1 MKNCC
6 TWRSSCPAS
15 GARLVSP
22 KPFNDCRN
30 QLPHQRPLC
39 FAAPLVGRTAPQCLD
54 RYEKLL
60 DEAQGKDLMD
70 AADDPRRLRPGE
82 VDPQPEIKPAR
93 PDPIDMDEDELDMLN
108 EARARLANTRG
119 KKAKRK
125 ARERQLEEARRMAAL
140 QKHRELRAAGLAGTR
155 QRRRR
160 QKDGFDYSVD
170 IPFEKETPAGFFD
183 TAEEDAQYEKQKV
196 QRDFNAVSMQ
206 RLEQANKAKEAAA
219 LKARDAR
226 RAAQLEATNLP
237 RAVAEAA
244 ARADSSTLA
253 TRKRAALVL
262 PAPTVTDS
270 ELRDIVDAGKM
281 TAKAAAAASS
291 GLGAGHGATA
301 GLVSDLGA
309 GAGGMTP
316 AMMQAMASSS
326 TRTPAQNNAV
336 MESAR
341 QLAQLTA
348 VQTPLL
354 AGDAAAAGE
363 LDGGQEDDGV
373 DDSASQTGHDEDG
386 DSVIPGGRGTGF
398 AGAKPDIQRLS
409 TPNPLALAAAAARS
423 TLGRSS
429 SSGASVVGGSAAS
442 AIAAGTPLSAMLPPP
457 RSRGGLGGLAMSL
470 PPPRSSAASTASS
483 VAGDDAASVASGV
496 TGVTTSTMGG
506 GAGRR
511 SMDLRAA
518 LAALPAPENEVDV
531 LLPDAEE
538 LAAARRKHAQA
549 ANHGTSSQVEDAEV
563 ADARAAAAAA
573 AKAAED
579 ALLRSSA
586 LQQNPPLP
594 RPWTVDEGVIAPP
607 LGASPSAE
615 QLAAGLIM
623 DEVATRMLADAV
635 EEPPVAPRGIKVRVP
650 RSKPVELVFSG
661 EELMLAKRMI
671 EAEAGDPPAGHSE
684 GEWPDASEY
693 VYLPSQR
700 VFKLKS
706 ECSDAEVCAASEFEV
721 DCLQRLA
728 GAEGKRLSKLANKL
742 GVLLGGYQR
751 RSTEA
756 CTTQH
761 SAAAALAETAH
772 KLRSYMHLASS
783 EGSAAQARLAVSAAE
798 AREAK
803 EAEASLQQQ
812 YAQLQ
817 REAEG
822 LEKVLAQAV

>member
-1 MKNCC
+1 
-6 TWRSSCPAS
+6 
-15 GARLVSP
+15 
-22 KPFNDCRN
+22 
-30 QLPHQRPLC
+30 
-39 FAAPLVGRTAPQCLD
+39 
-54 RYEKLL
+54 LL

-93 PDPIDMDEDELDMLN
+93 PDPIDMDEDEMDMLN

-125 ARERQLEEARRMAAL
+125 AREHQLEEARRMAAL

-160 QKDGFDYSVD
+160 QKDGFDYAVD

-183 TAEEDAQYEKQKV
+183 TAEEDALYEKQKL
-196 QRDFNAVSMQ
+196 QRDFNAVAMQ

-219 LKARDAR
+219 IKARDGR

-244 ARADSSTLA
+244 ARADTSASA
-253 TRKRAALVL
+253 TRKRPSLVL

-270 ELRDIVDAGKM
+270 ELRDIVDAGKL

-309 GAGGMTP
+309 STGGMTP
-316 AMMQAMASSS
+316 AMLQAMASSS
-326 TRTPAQNNAV
+326 SRTPAQNNAV

-348 VQTPLL
+348 TQTPLL

-363 LDGGQEDDGV
+363 HDGGEADDGI
-373 DDSASQTGHDEDG
+373 DDSASQAGHDEDG

-423 TLGRSS
+423 TLGRRGGASS
-429 SSGASVVGGSAAS
+429 SASVVGSSAAS

-457 RSRGGLGGLAMSL
+457 RERGGLGGLSMSL
-470 PPPRSSAASTASS
+470 PPPRSVSASASYI
-483 VAGDDAASVASGV
+483 GDDAASVASGV

-506 GAGRR
+506 DPAKRAL
-511 SMDLRAA
+511 DLRAA
-518 LAALPAPENEVDV
+518 LAGLPAPQNDVDV
-531 LLPDAEE
+531 LLPDADE
-538 LAAARRKHAQA
+538 LEAARRKRAQA
-549 ANHGTSSQVEDAEV
+549 ANVGTSSQVEDAEM
-563 ADARAAAAAA
+563 ADARAAAVAAV
-573 AKAAED
+573 KAAED

-586 LQQNPPLP
+586 LQWTPPLP
-594 RPWTVDEGVIAPP
+594 RPWVVDEGAIAPP

-623 DEVATRMLADAV
+623 DDVATRMLADAV
-635 EEPPVAPRGIKVRVP
+635 DEPPAAPRGFKVRVP
-650 RSKPVELVFSG
+650 RSKPAELVFTG
-661 EELMLAKRMI
+661 EELMAAKRLI
-671 EAEAGDPPAGHSE
+671 QVEAGDPPAGHAE
-684 GEWPDASEY
+684 GAWPDASEY
-693 VYLPSQR
+693 VYLPSPR
-700 VFKLKS
+700 VFKLRVQCS
-706 ECSDAEVCAASEFEV
+706 EHELCEAAQYEV
-721 DCLQRLA
+721 DCLQRLSA
-728 GAEGKRLSKLANKL
+728 AEGKRLSKLSNKL

-756 CTTQH
+756 YTTQS
-761 SAAAALAETAH
+761 SAASALAETAH
-772 KLRSYMHLASS
+772 KLRSYMHLAST
-783 EGSAAQARLAVSAAE
+783 EGAAAQARLAVSAAE

-803 EAEASLQQQ
+803 EAEAVLQAQ
-812 YAQLQ
+812 YARLQ
-817 REAEG
+817 RESET
-822 LEKVLAQAV
+822 LERALASTL

>member
-1 MKNCC
+1 
-6 TWRSSCPAS
+6 
-15 GARLVSP
+15 
-22 KPFNDCRN
+22 
-30 QLPHQRPLC
+30 
-39 FAAPLVGRTAPQCLD
+39 
-54 RYEKLL
+54 
-60 DEAQGKDLMD
+60 MD

-160 QKDGFDYSVD
+160 QKDGFDYATD
-170 IPFEKETPAGFFD
+170 IPFEKDTPAGFFD
-183 TAEEDAQYEKQKV
+183 TAEEDALYEKQKL
-196 QRDFNAVSMQ
+196 QRDFNAVAMQ
-206 RLEQANKAKEAAA
+206 RLEQANKAKETAA

-244 ARADSSTLA
+244 ARADTSASA

-262 PAPTVTDS
+262 PAPTVTDA
-270 ELRDIVDAGKM
+270 ELRDIVEAGKV
-281 TAKAAAAASS
+281 TAKAAAAVSS
-291 GLGAGHGATA
+291 GLGAAHGATSQ
-301 GLVSDLGA
+301 LVSGLSA
-309 GAGGMTP
+309 GASGMTP
-316 AMMQAMASSS
+316 AMLQAMSSS
-326 TRTPAQNNAV
+326 SARTPAQNNAV

-348 VQTPLL
+348 TQTPLL
-354 AGDAAAAGE
+354 AGDATAAGE
-363 LDGGQEDDGV
+363 MDGGDVDDGI
-373 DDSASQTGHDEDG
+373 DDSASQAGGDQDG
-386 DSVIPGGRGTGF
+386 DTVIPGGRGTGF
-398 AGAKPDIQRLS
+398 TGAKPDIQRMS

-423 TLGRSS
+423 TLGRGGVG

-457 RSRGGLGGLAMSL
+457 RSRGGLGGLSMSL
-470 PPPRSSAASTASS
+470 PPPRSSSSTAASS

-506 GAGRR
+506 RDAHKRAL
-511 SMDLRAA
+511 DLRAA
-518 LAALPAPENEVDV
+518 LASLPAPENEVDV
-531 LLPDAEE
+531 LLPGADEME
-538 LAAARRKHAQA
+538 AARRKRAQA
-549 ANHGTSSQVEDAEV
+549 ADVGTSAQVEDAEA

-586 LQQNPPLP
+586 LQTEPPLP
-594 RPWTVDEGVIAPP
+594 RPWVVDEGAIAPP
-607 LGASPSAE
+607 LGANPSVE
-615 QLAAGLIM
+615 QLAAGLVM
-623 DEVATRMLADAV
+623 EEVALRMLADAV
-635 EEPPVAPRGIKVRVP
+635 DEPPSAPRGFKVRVP
-650 RSKPVELVFSG
+650 KAKPAQLHFTGAELMAAKRLVE
-661 EELMLAKRMI
+661 EELGTLPEGHA
-671 EAEAGDPPAGHSE
+671 AGT
-684 GEWPDASEY
+684 WPDASEY
-693 VYLPSQR
+693 AFLPGPR

-706 ECSDAEVCAASEFEV
+706 ECSGEELRAAAEFEF

-728 GAEGKRLSKLANKL
+728 AAESKRLAKLSSKL

-751 RSTEA
+751 RAAEA
-756 CTTQH
+756 GKTQL
-761 SAAAALAETAH
+761 SAAAALGETAH
-772 KLRSYMHLASS
+772 KLRSYMHLASV
-783 EGSAAQARLAVSAAE
+783 EGSAALSRSAVSTAE

-803 EAEASLQQQ
+803 EAEEALQVH
-812 YAQLQ
+812 YARLK
-817 REAEG
+817 REEEA
-822 LEKVLAQAV
+822 LEKALTGKA